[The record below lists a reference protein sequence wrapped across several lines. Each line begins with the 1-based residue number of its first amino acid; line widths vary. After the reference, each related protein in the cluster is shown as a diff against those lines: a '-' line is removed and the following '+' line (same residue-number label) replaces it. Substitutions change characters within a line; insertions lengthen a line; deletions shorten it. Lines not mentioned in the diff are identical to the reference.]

1 MGKLLIII
9 LVMVT
14 IILAAVLVSI
24 QNKSGDIADL
34 LSSNMSEIKA
44 RSLSNEALM
53 YSIKKLNEG
62 SLSVSGSELT
72 QTFSEFNVLDGT
84 IDSIKYVMVST
95 GDTGDTLQIT
105 SYVTANVSGKETK
118 CRGSAKILYSAGENF
133 GNAVTCSGVLNLVGN
148 PTING
153 QLENNVNL
161 NFENYFGMTMT
172 QMKAIADNYYLNPPT
187 NITPI
192 SGITYVELTG
202 NNTLKMVGNWRGDG
216 ILIVDGNFETFG
228 NSRFEGIVWIEG
240 GSFYM
245 RGNSWVDGTMFINS
259 DPNQQ
264 TEMFGNCWFSYDEGI
279 VQQLL
284 NTYNIS
290 SDPTINIIN
299 WFN

>member
-9 LVMVT
+9 LLMVT
-14 IILAAVLVSI
+14 AVFATILVSV
-24 QNKSGDIADL
+24 QNKSGDVADL
-34 LSSNMSEIKA
+34 LSANMSEIKA

-62 SLSVSGSELT
+62 SLSVGGSELT

-84 IDSIKYVMVST
+84 IDSIKYVMV
-95 GDTGDTLQIT
+95 GTGDTLQIT
-105 SYVTANVSGKETK
+105 SYVTANVSGKEAK
-118 CRGSAKILYSAGENF
+118 YQGSAKILYSAGGNF
-133 GNAVTCSGVLNLVGN
+133 GNAVTCSEVLNLVGN

-153 QLENNVNL
+153 QLENNVDL

-202 NNTLKMVGNWRGDG
+202 NNTLKMVGDWSGDG

-284 NTYNIS
+284 STYNITS
-290 SDPTINIIN
+290 SPTITIIN
-299 WFN
+299 WIN

>member
-1 MGKLLIII
+1 MGKLLIIVI
-9 LVMVT
+9 LMLTAVFAT
-14 IILAAVLVSI
+14 IIVAV
-24 QNKSGDIADL
+24 QDKSTDIPEL
-34 LSSNMSEIKA
+34 ISSNISEIKA

-53 YSIKKLNEG
+53 YSIKKLNDG

-84 IDSIKYVMVST
+84 IDSIKYVKV
-95 GDTGDTLQIT
+95 GAGDTLQIT
-105 SYVTANVSGKETK
+105 SYVTANVNGKEVK
-118 CRGSAKILYSAGENF
+118 CQGFAKILYSAGGNF

-148 PTING
+148 PNING
-153 QLENNVNL
+153 QLENNVDL

-202 NNTLKMVGNWRGDG
+202 NNTLKMVGDWSGEG

-284 NTYNIS
+284 STYNIS
-290 SDPTINIIN
+290 SGPTINIIN
-299 WFN
+299 WIN